1 MSFVLSAVDIEV
13 ALEQKR
19 PKRAKTTAWNI
30 DEKAYP
36 MIVAMMV
43 VGEGIDL
50 MTPSSSTQE

>member
-1 MSFVLSAVDIEV
+1 MLSAVDTEV